1 MEPGFPGDSWTPDC
15 PWEAMDKFLTLLS
28 CVASALPIEL
38 AYFYLSPWFFSPFP
52 SASLPHSTDGMTKQ
66 VWGAEL
72 SVRVNSKEPPQKPNF
87 PCLFNYILKLPLIST
102 SLLSQKSDVAT
113 RDLPMSNRSFIII
126 FYFLLEKDSIIC
138 LHKKKSFLR
147 VKVIICH
154 DFYIPFAYRNTN
166 YLVTHLTILPNI
178 FTYKCGWRYNRE
190 KWFIL
195 MTTIQ
200 H

>member
-1 MEPGFPGDSWTPDC
+1 MEPGFPGDCWTPDC

-28 CVASALPIEL
+28 CVAFALPIEL
-38 AYFYLSPWFFSPFP
+38 AYLYLNPWFFSPFP
-52 SASLPHSTDGMTKQ
+52 SASLPHPTDRMRKQ

-72 SVRVNSKEPPQKPNF
+72 SVRVNSKNPKKTPLF
-87 PCLFNYILKLPLIST
+87 LVCLIIFRNDHQ
-102 SLLSQKSDVAT
+102 LLLACSVKNQ
-113 RDLPMSNRSFIII
+113 MWQCGNRSFIVI
-126 FYFLLEKDSIIC
+126 FYFLLEKQMASFAHI
-138 LHKKKSFLR
+138 KSNPSLEL
-147 VKVIICH
+147 KLIICH
-154 DFYIPFAYRNTN
+154 DFHIPCAYRNTN

-178 FTYKCGWRYNRE
+178 FTYNSGWRCNRE